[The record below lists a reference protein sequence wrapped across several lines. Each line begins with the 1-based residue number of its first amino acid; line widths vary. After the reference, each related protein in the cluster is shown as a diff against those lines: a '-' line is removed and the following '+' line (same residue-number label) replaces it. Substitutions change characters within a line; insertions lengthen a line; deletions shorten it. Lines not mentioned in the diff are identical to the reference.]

1 MSAAATMT
9 TSTHGLTTPIYGG
22 EEDGSTNVSRQ
33 SSFRSQSKLREIL
46 RDQSRREETNQQQR
60 QQQSTNDD
68 LAHLVNLP
76 SPSSSAAIQSLQMAG
91 QTGER
96 VRRPSLVSSV
106 SAVVLGNSDRGSKQR
121 RELSPNN
128 RDTEGTPSGIQ
139 SLHTIKTNMPG
150 QGSPPSALQ
159 RQGSLRKEYV
169 RGQELD
175 GIPASPPAAV
185 NVASTEHAP
194 PSRLNRTQSSVTN
207 LSSGVDLKV
216 VILGAQGVGKTSLV
230 HRYTSGQFSASAVPS
245 TIGASF
251 LTKKLIVDGIKVRL
265 QLWDTA
271 GQERFRSMA
280 PMYYRGANAAVIVYD
295 ITNPHSFED
304 VKTWIDELRQNVHS
318 DLVIHIVGSKA
329 DLSFA
334 RQVDLHDAKVA
345 VAHWTNPTP
354 VPNVDPTVISQSNL
368 SAPTNSFFGSR
379 RGLSQTPPSPSS
391 SPPASPGTGIIT
403 SSKGSRIPVLGSL
416 SALTKSS
423 RILERGDNDV
433 DQASNPSTG
442 SSNGGNSN
450 AVVLSPPLQ
459 EWDFIEV
466 SEVSAKDNEGI
477 EDVFAGIATRLV
489 ERREELEARIAARK
503 RRERESVFLTEEN
516 APAGYSVNRPNNE
529 TASGWCC

>member
-1 MSAAATMT
+1 MSSAATM
-9 TSTHGLTTPIYGG
+9 TSTHGLATPVYGD
-22 EEDGSTNVSRQ
+22 ENGSTNVSRQ

-46 RDQSRREETNQQQR
+46 RDQSRREEVNQQR
-60 QQQSTNDD
+60 QQGTIDD
-68 LAHLVNLP
+68 TVFSNNLP
-76 SPSSSAAIQSLQMAG
+76 SSSSSAAIQSLQMAG
-91 QTGER
+91 QTHER

-106 SAVVLGNSDRGSKQR
+106 SAVVLGTSDRGNKPR
-121 RELSPNN
+121 RELSPIN
-128 RDTEGTPSGIQ
+128 RNTEGTPSGIQ
-139 SLHTIKTNMPG
+139 SLHTIKTNTPTH
-150 QGSPPSALQ
+150 GSPPSNLQ
-159 RQGSLRKEYV
+159 RQGSLRKEYG

-175 GIPASPPAAV
+175 GIPASPAGAV
-185 NVASTEHAP
+185 NVSAENVP
-194 PSRLNRTQSSVTN
+194 PSRLTRTQSSVTN
-207 LSSGVDLKV
+207 LSGGVDLKV

-295 ITNPHSFED
+295 ITNPNSFED
-304 VKTWIDELRQNVHS
+304 VKTWIDELRQNVHT

-329 DLSFA
+329 DLSYA
-334 RQVDLHDAKVA
+334 RQVDLNDARQA
-345 VAHWTNPTP
+345 VAEWTNPNP
-354 VPNVDPTVISQSNL
+354 LPSVDPTAFSQSNL
-368 SAPTNSFFGSR
+368 IPPSNSFFGSR
-379 RGLSQTPPSPSS
+379 RGLSQTPPSPTS

-403 SSKGSRIPVLGSL
+403 SSTGSRIPVLGSL

-423 RILERGDNDV
+423 RILDRQDNEGDR
-433 DQASNPSTG
+433 ASNPSTS
-442 SSNGGNSN
+442 SSNGGNGN
-450 AVVLSPPLQ
+450 AVVLSPPAQ

-477 EDVFAGIATRLV
+477 EDVFVGIATRLV
-489 ERREELEARIAARK
+489 ERKEELEARIAARK

-516 APAGYSVNRPNNE
+516 APAGYSSDRPNNQ
-529 TASGWCC
+529 TSSGWCC